1 MTIVTKPLTSE
12 KKPGDQTAEPLVI
25 QNPQDKVDIE
35 QGNGNAPIGGKVN
48 SERYHYILRTRAARV
63 SSATTLCLLITAL
76 LVMTVGLFGGLYIY
90 KQMTRARFHKFRG
103 FCNVP
108 NLPYADAQYGRGSGN
123 RNELNEPLFS
133 IPQLLNNPRKTIDND
148 GLSYYFGDEATPNS
162 DAYFREDFELDLD
175 EQKYAKI
182 EVPDFKN
189 GRMGRF
195 IHEFESNK
203 TAIVDQTSKRCFV
216 MPLDRE
222 KVLPPKSMLD
232 MIQKMSEGYY
242 SVNTNRVRE
251 TMKVVLP
258 ALNDLS
264 DLGQYIQQ
272 ECLDKST
279 YRLEKSTAR
288 IVKRSIEADAPK
300 ALPFTEF
307 TGKYTVEYFIDGMEN
322 LA

>member
-25 QNPQDKVDIE
+25 PNEKAGDIE
-35 QGNGNAPIGGKVN
+35 QGNAPIGGKVN

-103 FCNVP
+103 WCNVP
-108 NLPYADAQYGRGSGN
+108 NVPYAESQYGRGIGS

-133 IPQLLNNPRKTIDND
+133 IPQLNNPRKTIDND
-148 GLSYYFGDEATPNS
+148 GLSYYFGDDATANS

-175 EQKYAKI
+175 DQKYAKI

-222 KVLPPKSMLD
+222 
-232 MIQKMSEGYY
+232 
-242 SVNTNRVRE
+242 RF
-251 TMKVVLP
+251 
-258 ALNDLS
+258 
-264 DLGQYIQQ
+264 
-272 ECLDKST
+272 CH
-279 YRLEKSTAR
+279 
-288 IVKRSIEADAPK
+288 RSPCW
-300 ALPFTEF
+300 T
-307 TGKYTVEYFIDGMEN
+307 
-322 LA
+322 